1 MKIRNAEILCVGTE
15 ILIGDIVNTN
25 AAYISVKLAELGIS
39 QYYQAAVGDNPKRLA
54 DAINGALERC
64 DLLIMSGGLG
74 PTCDDLTK
82 ETAAAC
88 MGRSLYLHEESLER
102 MKERFKFMGKT
113 MTDNNIKQAMMP
125 EDAVI
130 LPNNAGTAPGCAI
143 EDHVRG
149 KIIIML
155 PGPPFELKRMFE
167 ESVIPY
173 LSAFTE
179 NVFVSRNV
187 CVFGMGESECESHL
201 KELMERSVNPTV
213 APYCGEGEVRLRV
226 TARGQSEEECSA
238 ACDRLIAEIMNTPVG
253 KFVYGTDTTLA
264 ETVVKTYKEK
274 GMTLAT
280 AESCTG
286 GLIAGKITA
295 VSGASSVLGYG
306 AVTYWEEAKCR
317 MVAVDPQT
325 IESYGV
331 VSPQT
336 AEEMAKGIR
345 EFSGADV
352 GIAVTGFAGPTGG
365 TEQHPVGTVFVGIA
379 SQNGVRHVHL
389 KLKGDRDRVR
399 TLTVTNALS
408 QALNEAKNTEA

>member
-25 AAYISVKLAELGIS
+25 AAYISGKLAELGIS

-54 DAINGALERC
+54 DAINSALERC

-88 MGRSLYLHEESLER
+88 MGRELYLHEESLER
-102 MKERFKFMGKT
+102 MKERFRFMGKT
-113 MTDNNIKQAMMP
+113 MTENNIKQAMMP
-125 EDAVI
+125 KDAVI
-130 LPNNAGTAPGCAI
+130 LRNNAGTAPGCAI
-143 EDHVRG
+143 EDEERR

-155 PGPPFELKRMFE
+155 PGVPFEMKQMFNE
-167 ESVIPY
+167 AVIPY
-173 LSAFTE
+173 LSKYTE

-201 KELMERSVNPTV
+201 KDLIERSVNPTV
-213 APYCGEGEVRLRV
+213 APYCGDGEVRFRV
-226 TARGQSEEECSA
+226 TARGKTEAECSE
-238 ACDRLIAEIMNTPVG
+238 ACDALIAEIMKTPVG
-253 KFVYGTDTTLA
+253 RFVYGIDTTLA
-264 ETVVKTYKEK
+264 ETVVKTYLEK
-274 GMTLAT
+274 GLTLAT

-286 GLIAGKITA
+286 GLIAGKITS

-317 MVAVDPQT
+317 MVAVNPRT
-325 IESYGV
+325 IETCGV

-352 GIAVTGFAGPTGG
+352 GVSVTGFAGPGGG
-365 TEQHPVGTVFVGIA
+365 TEQYPVGTVFMGI
-379 SQNGVRHVHL
+379 SSKNGTRHVHL

-408 QALNEAKNTEA
+408 QLINEAKSI

>member
-25 AAYISVKLAELGIS
+25 AAYISTKLAELGIS

-82 ETAAAC
+82 ETAAEC
-88 MGRSLYLHEESLER
+88 MGRKLYLHEESLER
-102 MKERFKFMGKT
+102 MKERFCFMGKT

-125 EDAVI
+125 EGAVI

-143 EDHVRG
+143 EDHERG

-155 PGPPFELKRMFE
+155 PGVPFEMKEMFTDA
-167 ESVIPY
+167 VIPY
-173 LSAFTE
+173 LSAYTE
-179 NVFVSRNV
+179 NVFVSKNL
-187 CVFGMGESECESHL
+187 CIFGMGESECESHL
-201 KELMERSVNPTV
+201 RELMERSVNPTV
-213 APYCGEGEVRLRV
+213 APYCGDGEVRLRV
-226 TARGQSEEECSA
+226 TARGRSEAECGE
-238 ACDRLIAEIMNTPVG
+238 ACDKLIEEIMKTPVG
-253 KFVYGTDTTLA
+253 KFVYGIDTTLA
-264 ETVVKTYKEK
+264 EAVVALYKEK
-274 GMTLAT
+274 GLTLAT

-286 GLIAGKITA
+286 GLIAGRITS
-295 VSGASSVLGYG
+295 VSGSSSVLGYG

-317 MVAVDPQT
+317 MVAVNPRT
-325 IESYGV
+325 IEDYGV

-336 AEEMAKGIR
+336 AEEMADGIR
-345 EFSGADV
+345 RFSGADV
-352 GIAVTGFAGPTGG
+352 GVAVTGFAGPTGG
-365 TEQHPVGTVFVGIA
+365 TEQYPVGTVFMGI
-379 SQNGVRHVHL
+379 SSRNGIRHVHL
-389 KLKGDRDRVR
+389 RLKGDRDRVR

-408 QALNEAKNTEA
+408 QLLAEAKSI